1 MSLCTC
7 SHVTWKSE
15 TPTPWFSAPWLN
27 ILLWRGLI
35 LSVSVWGFGKSW
47 IIIISKLW
55 SAFFSSVSIPCEY
68 LLSVLLSSPALNPF
82 FLAAIQRYFLN
93 TVLQELEAPIKSW
106 FIVSTQMPRSWIER
120 REALRRNILASWVSP
135 CRIYDYCTLP
145 NLRTTVHSGPAHD
158 FCIQHRDVDD

>member
-15 TPTPWFSAPWLN
+15 TPAPWFSAPWLN

-55 SAFFSSVSIPCEY
+55 SAFFSSVSIACEY
-68 LLSVLLSSPALNPF
+68 LLFVLLSSPALNPF
-82 FLAAIQRYFLN
+82 FGSDSKVFFEHGTTRIGGSYKKLVYREYTDASFMNQKERGPEEEHLGILGESMQNIWLLHSSQSQNNSTFRTCTWFL
-93 TVLQELEAPIKSW
+93 
-106 FIVSTQMPRSWIER
+106 
-120 REALRRNILASWVSP
+120 
-135 CRIYDYCTLP
+135 Y
-145 NLRTTVHSGPAHD
+145 TT
-158 FCIQHRDVDD
+158 